1 MWKDY
6 SASFIKQNRASSI
19 SIMVAAFI
27 SALFLSLLCSLFFNF
42 WNYDVEQIVLEE
54 GGWQGRITGEIDE
67 DDLTIIQNFANV
79 ENAAVNEELS
89 EEPEIVV
96 DVYFQNT
103 RTIYRDMPLI
113 KKKLG
118 LDANAASY
126 HELLLSRYLIHD
138 PQDAEP
144 PLLMAFYLMILMIM
158 SLALILIIHNSFAV
172 TMNARIHQFGI
183 FSSIGATPGQIR
195 TCLMQEAAAL
205 CAVPILVGSIIGIA
219 LSFGVIQA
227 INLLAA
233 DVVGRHEAVF
243 KYHPLIFV
251 ITILVSV
258 LTVFISAWL
267 PAKKLSGLTPLEAIR
282 NTGELRLK
290 KKKHSRILSLL
301 FGVEGELAGNALKAQ
316 KKALRTSTL
325 SLTLS
330 FLGFTVML
338 CFFTLSGI
346 STNHTYFERYQDA
359 WDVMVTVK
367 DTGIENIEQAEEIN
381 ELQGVKSSIVYQKAE
396 AVCFIPETYIS
407 EEVNTLGGL
416 GAVAGSS
423 VTVGEGSYLVKAPI
437 VIMDDAGF
445 KAYCEQI
452 GITSEGA
459 GSVVLN
465 RIWDSVN
472 SNFRYKEYVPFIKE
486 EQSTI
491 VLQNA
496 GQGENSVELPVL
508 GFTQES
514 PVLREEYANYTLVQF
529 IPLSM
534 WKKIAGQIGNPEAD
548 TYIRVLAEDGITL
561 TELNALEKDIVQV
574 IGREFTVESEN
585 RIQEKVS
592 DENMQKGAMLILGAF
607 CALLAVIGIANVFSN
622 TLGFLRQRKRE
633 FAQYMSVGMTPE
645 SMRKMFCIEALVIA
659 GRPLLITLPL
669 TVLSVGF
676 MITASYLNP
685 MEFLVKVPIVP
696 IVIFILAIFGFVA
709 LAYYIGGKRMMN
721 CSMVDALR
729 NDSIG

>member
-67 DDLTIIQNFANV
+67 DDLTMIQNFANV

-113 KKKLG
+113 TKKLG

-574 IGREFTVESEN
+574 IGREYTVESEN